1 MDFDEAIN
9 EHLSKMFINGL
20 SPQERY
26 NKNKSNQRKK
36 YQKKKNESILEK
48 EMVNFIEAMAT
59 VTINK
64 AINDIFKDWKK

>member
-9 EHLSKMFINGL
+9 EHLSKMFIKGL

-36 YQKKKNESILEK
+36 YQKKKDESILEK